1 MSALNG
7 WMWLVAALV
16 IAAIELLL
24 PGWIFMGLAGAVGI
38 MAVLLISGVWTAT
51 LPITLVVTAVLSAVI
66 WFALRRFVG
75 VRGAGE
81 KKIWT
86 RDIND

>member
-7 WMWLVAALV
+7 WLWLVAALV

-51 LPITLVVTAVLSAVI
+51 LPITLVVTAALSAVI

>member
-7 WMWLVAALV
+7 WLWLVAALL
-16 IAAIELLL
+16 IAAVELLL

-38 MAVLLISGVWTAT
+38 MAVLLITGVWTAS
-51 LPITLVVTAVLSAVI
+51 LPVTLVVTALLSAVI
-66 WFALRRFVG
+66 WFALRRLVG

>member
-7 WMWLVAALV
+7 WLWLVAALV
-16 IAAIELLL
+16 IATIELLL

-38 MAVLLISGVWTAT
+38 MAVLLITGVWTAS
-51 LPITLVVTAVLSAVI
+51 LPVTLVVTAVMSAVI
-66 WFALRRFVG
+66 WFALRRIAG
-75 VRGAGE
+75 PRSAGE